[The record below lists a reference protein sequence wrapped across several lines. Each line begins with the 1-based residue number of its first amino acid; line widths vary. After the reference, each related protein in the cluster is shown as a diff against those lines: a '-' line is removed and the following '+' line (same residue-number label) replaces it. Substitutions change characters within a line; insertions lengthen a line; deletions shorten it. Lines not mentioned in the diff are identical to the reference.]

1 MDFHLTPEE
10 EIFRDEVRSWLQRHL
25 PEGWPDHPPYR
36 TERERTEFLKNW
48 QRQLGAAKLAGI
60 AWPKEYGGRGAT
72 LMDQVIFNEEMAKAK
87 APPMINIIGLH
98 MAGPTIMVH
107 GTEEQ
112 KRRFLPKI
120 ISGEEIWC
128 QGFSEPN
135 AGSDLAALQTRAVQD
150 GDDYVITGQKV
161 WTSWGH
167 QAHWCLLLTRTDP
180 DLPKHKGLTM
190 FLVDMHSPGV
200 EVRPLVQMTGEAEF
214 NEVFFDHVRVPKANM
229 LGKLNDGWNVAIT
242 TLMYERGTTW
252 RASWIPVI
260 MEELLALA
268 RTPAT
273 DGMPPLKDP
282 LMRQRVAQMYI
293 ETQALRLTYYRNL
306 TRLMR
311 GEVPGSEGSI
321 IKLHASELHKRI
333 TDTAIELEGMR
344 SQIMAG
350 SPWTVRNGYWQRE
363 FLWAPASTIAAGT
376 SEIQKN
382 ILAERVLGLPK
393 DR

>member
-10 EIFRDEVRSWLQRHL
+10 EVFRDEVRSWLQRHL

-72 LMDQVIFNEEMAKAK
+72 LMEQVIFNEEMAKAK

-112 KRRFLPKI
+112 KRRFLPQI

-190 FLVDMHSPGV
+190 FLVDMHSPGL

-344 SQIMAG
+344 SQVLAG

>member
-10 EIFRDEVRSWLQRHL
+10 AAFRDEVRAWLERNL
-25 PEGWPDHPPYR
+25 PEGWPDRPPYR
-36 TERERTEFLKNW
+36 DAQERIAFLKEW
-48 QRQLGAAKLAGI
+48 QRKLGQAKLAGI
-60 AWPKEYGGRGAT
+60 AWPREYGGRGAT
-72 LMDQVIFNEEMAKAK
+72 LMEQVIFNEEMAKAK

-112 KRRFLPKI
+112 KRRFLPTI

-135 AGSDLAALQTRAVQD
+135 AGSDLAALQTRAVPD
-150 GDDYVITGQKV
+150 GDDYVINGQKV

-167 QAHWCLLLTRTDP
+167 QAQWCLLLARTDP
-180 DLPKHKGLTM
+180 TLPKHKGLTM

-214 NEVFFDHVRVPKANM
+214 NEVFFNDVRVPKAHM
-229 LGKLNDGWNVAIT
+229 LGRLNDGWNVAIT

-252 RASWIPVI
+252 RASWVPVM

-268 RTPAT
+268 RSSTVDGLPALQH
-273 DGMPPLKDP
+273 PVL
-282 LMRQRVAQMYI
+282 RQRVAQMYI
-293 ETQALRLTYYRNL
+293 ETQALRLTYYRSL

-311 GEVPGSEGSI
+311 GEVPGPEGSI
-321 IKLHASELHKRI
+321 IKLHASELQKAI
-333 TDTAIELEGMR
+333 ADTAIELQGMR
-344 SQIMAG
+344 SQILAG
-350 SPWTVRNGYWQRE
+350 SPWSVRHGYWQRE

-376 SEIQKN
+376 SEIQRN
-382 ILAERVLGLPK
+382 ILGERVLGLPK

>member
-10 EIFRDEVRSWLQRHL
+10 EVFRDEVRSWLQRHL
-25 PEGWPDHPPYR
+25 PEGWPDHLPYR

-72 LMDQVIFNEEMAKAK
+72 LMEQVIFNEEMAKAK

-112 KRRFLPKI
+112 KRRFLPQI

-344 SQIMAG
+344 SQVLAG

>member
-10 EIFRDEVRSWLQRHL
+10 EVFRDEVRSWLQRHL

-72 LMDQVIFNEEMAKAK
+72 LMEQVIFNEEMAKAK

-112 KRRFLPKI
+112 KRRFLPQI

-344 SQIMAG
+344 SQVLAG

>member
-10 EIFRDEVRSWLQRHL
+10 EVFRDEVRSWLQRHL
-25 PEGWPDHPPYR
+25 PKGWPDHPPYR

-60 AWPKEYGGRGAT
+60 AWPREYGGRGAT
-72 LMDQVIFNEEMAKAK
+72 LMEQVIFNEEMAKAK

-135 AGSDLAALQTRAVQD
+135 AGSDLAALQTRAVRD

-344 SQIMAG
+344 SQVLAG